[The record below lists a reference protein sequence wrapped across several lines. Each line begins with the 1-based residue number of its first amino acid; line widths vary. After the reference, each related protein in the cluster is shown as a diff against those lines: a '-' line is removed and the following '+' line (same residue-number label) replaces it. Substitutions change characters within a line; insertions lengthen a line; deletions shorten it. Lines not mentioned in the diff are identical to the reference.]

1 MAGSFD
7 AGELDS
13 GNNDDASFGICS
25 SELAYFKNASR
36 SGSVKK

>member
-13 GNNDDASFGICS
+13 GNNDDASFGKFS
-25 SELAYFKNASR
+25 SELAFNASW
-36 SGSVKK
+36 SCSVKK